1 MVWTGGLWQ
10 GGNVMNVL
18 DLIEEL
24 YNLYLEKEDSL
35 QIVEVCDNRLGFDLD
50 TKDRPVDPYLE
61 L

>member
-1 MVWTGGLWQ
+1 
-10 GGNVMNVL
+10 MNVL